1 MTAYTRQPD
10 RTPWWLLRVQQM
22 QEQEGL
28 RPPETAPPSPVHSD
42 DDAASIDL
50 THTDDESESDV
61 SVHTS
66 DEEFID
72 DSEQYGDA
80 RQALFRLSL
89 GNDAASRPEHGSAV
103 VPARWNA
110 PGAP

>member
-1 MTAYTRQPD
+1 MAAYTRQPD
-10 RTPWWLLRVQQM
+10 RTPWWLLRVQHM

-28 RPPETAPPSPVHSD
+28 RPPEAAPPSPVHSD
-42 DDAASIDL
+42 DDATSIDL

-89 GNDAASRPEHGSAV
+89 GNDAANRSEYGPSV
-103 VPARWNA
+103 VPARWDA
-110 PGAP
+110 PSAP

>member
-1 MTAYTRQPD
+1 MSAYTRQPD
-10 RTPWWLLRVQQM
+10 RAPWWLLRVQQM
-22 QEQEGL
+22 QEQEGM
-28 RPPETAPPSPVHSD
+28 RRPETAPPSPVHSD
-42 DDAASIDL
+42 DDAGSIDL

-89 GNDAASRPEHGSAV
+89 GNDAANRPEHGSPV

>member
-1 MTAYTRQPD
+1 MAAYTRQPD

-28 RPPETAPPSPVHSD
+28 RPPEAAPPSPVHSD

-72 DSEQYGDA
+72 DSDQHGDA
-80 RQALFRLSL
+80 HEALFRLSL
-89 GNDAASRPEHGSAV
+89 ESNAANRSEHGSPV

>member
-1 MTAYTRQPD
+1 MAAYTRQPD

-22 QEQEGL
+22 QQQEGL

-50 THTDDESESDV
+50 THTDDETESEV
-61 SVHTS
+61 SEHTS

-72 DSEQYGDA
+72 DSQQHGDA
-80 RQALFRLSL
+80 HEALFRLSL
-89 GNDAASRPEHGSAV
+89 GNDAANRSEYGPSV
-103 VPARWNA
+103 VPARWDA
-110 PGAP
+110 PSAP

>member
-1 MTAYTRQPD
+1 MAAYTRQPD
-10 RTPWWLLRVQQM
+10 RTPWWLLRVQHM

-28 RPPETAPPSPVHSD
+28 RPPEAAPPSPVHSD
-42 DDAASIDL
+42 DDATSIDL
-50 THTDDESESDV
+50 THTDDESESEV
-61 SVHTS
+61 SEHTS

-72 DSEQYGDA
+72 DSEQHGDA
-80 RQALFRLSL
+80 HEALFRLSL
-89 GNDAASRPEHGSAV
+89 ESNAANRSEYGPPV

>member
-1 MTAYTRQPD
+1 MAAYTRQPD

-22 QEQEGL
+22 QQQEGL

-42 DDAASIDL
+42 DDATSIDL

-61 SVHTS
+61 SEHTS

-72 DSEQYGDA
+72 DSEQHGDA
-80 RQALFRLSL
+80 HEALFRLSL
-89 GNDAASRPEHGSAV
+89 ESNAANRSEHGSPV

-110 PGAP
+110 PSAP